1 MADDMEN
8 ISLRLQREEF
18 ALKAE
23 ADKNRNQQD
32 ILARCKKLGIGIDG
46 VELALL
52 HSKFP
57 KFSQMSNYIANNVIM
72 AFAVGRESGANE

>member
-23 ADKNRNQQD
+23 ADKNRNQ
-32 ILARCKKLGIGIDG
+32 
-46 VELALL
+46 
-52 HSKFP
+52 
-57 KFSQMSNYIANNVIM
+57 
-72 AFAVGRESGANE
+72 